1 MMRPQ
6 AELIGAAM
14 ENHGEMM
21 PPVAVARDTDN
32 KEQLLLAAAAEEEA
46 ATEATAA
53 ASPTGGDEG
62 SVQWRRIRPDRR
74 SEQNVTRSFTRSDIA
89 HQSS

>member
-1 MMRPQ
+1 MKS
-6 AELIGAAM
+6 
-14 ENHGEMM
+14 HGQVIQ
-21 PPVAVARDTDN
+21 PVAVARDTDN
-32 KEQLLLAAAAEEEA
+32 KEQHLLVAAVEEEA
-46 ATEATAA
+46 ATAATATATTAA

-89 HQSS
+89 HQSN